1 MKLTNEWISG
11 FTDGEGCFY
20 VGINNNKTM
29 KLKKQVLP
37 ELVIVQHK
45 RDIKVLYAIKD
56 FFNCGIVKKNHED
69 RMCYCVR
76 NLNHLVN
83 IIIPFFDKYQLKTL
97 KKFNFLRFR
106 WIVHA
111 MVYKKYHLEKKTS
124 KYFK

>member
-1 MKLTNEWISG
+1 
-11 FTDGEGCFY
+11 
-20 VGINNNKTM
+20 M

-45 RDIKVLYAIKD
+45 RDIKVLYAIKN
-56 FFNCGIVKKNHED
+56 FFNCGIVKRNHDD

-106 WIVHA
+106 
-111 MVYKKYHLEKKTS
+111 
-124 KYFK
+124 